1 MDHSAHTP
9 VMRQYL
15 ALKAQHPDRLVFYRM
30 GDFYELFY
38 EDAEKAARL
47 LDISLT
53 SRGMS
58 AGRPVPMAGIPY
70 HAAEGYLARL
80 VELGESVAICEQVGD
95 PAASKGLVARQV
107 MRVVTPG
114 TVTEAALLPDH
125 RDAPLVALIQ
135 RSGQVGVAV
144 LTLSSGRF
152 RVLEVPL
159 PGLMSELERIQAR
172 EILCQS
178 GEEPATRGSWVVH
191 ALPAWHFDE
200 NRALRD
206 LTQHFGVHDLA
217 GFGPVSP
224 LMLQA
229 AGALFHYVQQAQ
241 GAHLPHIDRLEVQ
254 QTRDWVYLDEITRRN
269 LEITET
275 LRGSGAPTL
284 CSLLD
289 TCRNSMGRRLL
300 RHWLHHPLRDLSV
313 IRARQE
319 GVRCLI
325 GRGDA
330 HQALQLQSFL
340 KTTGDVERGVGRIA
354 LGSAR
359 PRDLVALR
367 ETLQGLPDL
376 WTIIQDLTDSAHLR
390 ELHDV
395 LRHFPGEVLDLLQR
409 SIASDPAPLIREG
422 GVIAQGFDAELDELR
437 SIQNDCGAFLQA
449 LEQQER
455 VRTGIP
461 TLKVEYNRVHGFYI
475 EVTHVHRERIPDNY
489 QRRQTLK
496 NAERYL
502 TPELKAF
509 EERALAAGERALAR
523 EKWLYQHVLET
534 LKQFLGELKMLAS
547 AIAELDVLACFAER
561 AVALNLVAP
570 EFCAEFRMEIEAGR
584 HLVVEQQ
591 VERFVPNDTRL
602 HEGRRL
608 LLITGP
614 NMGGKSTYMRQTA
627 LIALLAHTGSF
638 VPARRAL
645 LGPLDQIFTRIGA
658 GDDLAS
664 GRSTFLV
671 EMSEAAYI
679 LHHATPA
686 SLVLV
691 DEIGRGTSTFDGL
704 ALAHAIA
711 RHLLEKN
718 RCACLFA
725 THYFELTHLER
736 EVAGVAN
743 VHLDAVEH
751 HDRIVFLHAL
761 EEGAASRSY
770 GLQVAA
776 LAGIPRPVLRWAR
789 ELLTRLEQ
797 QPGLRPAQDDLF
809 QQEWKPLPEV
819 EREENLQKPEPHPAI
834 VRLAALEPDRLTPRE
849 ALETL
854 YALVAQVQSNP
865 APGG

>member
-1 MDHSAHTP
+1 
-9 VMRQYL
+9 MRQYL

-53 SRGMS
+53 RRGMS
-58 AGRPVPMAGIPY
+58 AGQPIPMAGVPY

-95 PAASKGLVARQV
+95 PATSKGPVERQV
-107 MRVVTPG
+107 MRIVTPG

-125 RDAPLVALIQ
+125 RDAPLVALAQ
-135 RSGQVGVAV
+135 RAGQVGMAV

-159 PGLMSELERIQAR
+159 SDLMSELERIQAR
-172 EILCQS
+172 EVLCQS
-178 GEEPATRGSWVVH
+178 GEEPATRNWVVH
-191 ALPAWHFDE
+191 TLPAWHFDE

-206 LTQHFGVHDLA
+206 LTQHFGVHDLE
-217 GFGPVSP
+217 GFGSVSS

-241 GAHLPHIDRLEVQ
+241 GMHLPHIDHLEVQ
-254 QTRDWVYLDEITRRN
+254 QTKDWVHLDEITRRN

-300 RHWLHHPLRDLSV
+300 RHWLHHPLRDLNV

-319 GVRCLI
+319 GIRQLI
-325 GRGDA
+325 GRGDGHWA
-330 HQALQLQSFL
+330 QQLQNLL

-376 WTIIQDLTDSAHLR
+376 WNVLQDLTDSARLR
-390 ELHDV
+390 ELYGV
-395 LRHFPGEVLDLLQR
+395 LCHFPVEVLNLLQH
-409 SIASDPAPLIREG
+409 SIASEPANLIRDG
-422 GVIAQGFDAELDELR
+422 GVIALGFDAELDELR

-455 VRTGIP
+455 ARTGIP

-523 EKWLYQHVLET
+523 EKFLYQQVLEKLRHF
-534 LKQFLGELKMLAS
+534 LKELKMLAL

-561 AVALNLVAP
+561 AVTLNLVAP
-570 EFCAEFRMEIEAGR
+570 EFCDAIRMEIEGGR

-809 QQEWKPLPEV
+809 QREWKPLPEV
-819 EREENLQKPEPHPAI
+819 EREENLPEPEPHPAI
-834 VRLAALEPDRLTPRE
+834 VRLAALEPDRLTPRA

-854 YALVAQVQSNP
+854 YALVALVQANP
-865 APGG
+865 ASGG

>member
-1 MDHSAHTP
+1 MDLSAHTP

-15 ALKAQHPDRLVFYRM
+15 ALKAQHLERLVFYRM

-53 SRGMS
+53 RRGMS
-58 AGRPVPMAGIPY
+58 AGQPIPMAGVPY

-95 PAASKGLVARQV
+95 PATSKGLVERQV
-107 MRVVTPG
+107 MRIVTPG

-125 RDAPLVALIQ
+125 RDAPLVALAQ
-135 RSGQVGVAV
+135 RAGQVGVAV

-159 PGLMSELERIQAR
+159 PDLMSELERIQAR
-172 EILCQS
+172 EVLCQS
-178 GEEPATRGSWVVH
+178 GEEPATRGWVVQV
-191 ALPAWHFDE
+191 LPAWHFDE

-217 GFGPVSP
+217 GFGSVSP

-241 GAHLPHIDRLEVQ
+241 GMHLPHIDRLEVQ
-254 QTRDWVYLDEITRRN
+254 QTKDWVHLDEVTRRN

-275 LRGSGAPTL
+275 LRGSVAPTL
-284 CSLLD
+284 YSSLD

-300 RHWLHHPLRDLSV
+300 RHWLHHPLRDLNV

-319 GVRCLI
+319 GIRQLI
-325 GRGDA
+325 GRGDGHGA
-330 HQALQLQSFL
+330 QQLQNLL

-376 WTIIQDLTDSAHLR
+376 GTLLQDLTDSARLR
-390 ELHDV
+390 ELYDV
-395 LRHFPGEVLDLLQR
+395 LHHFPVEVVTLLQH
-409 SIASDPAPLIREG
+409 SIASEPANLIREG
-422 GVIAQGFDAELDELR
+422 GVIAPGFDAELDELR

-455 VRTGIP
+455 ARTGIP
-461 TLKVEYNRVHGFYI
+461 TLKVEYNRVQGFYI

-523 EKWLYQHVLET
+523 EKWLYQQVLET
-534 LKQFLGELKMLAS
+534 LRRFLKELKMLAL

-561 AVALNLVAP
+561 AVALNLAAP
-570 EFCAEFRMEIEAGR
+570 EFCEELRMEIEGGR

-591 VERFVPNDTRL
+591 VDRFVPNDTHL

-614 NMGGKSTYMRQTA
+614 NMGGKSTYMRQIA

-751 HDRIVFLHAL
+751 RDRIVFLHAL

-789 ELLTRLEQ
+789 ELLARLEQ

-809 QQEWKPLPEV
+809 QREWKPLPE
-819 EREENLQKPEPHPAI
+819 EEQEENLRKPEPHPAM

-865 APGG
+865 PPEG